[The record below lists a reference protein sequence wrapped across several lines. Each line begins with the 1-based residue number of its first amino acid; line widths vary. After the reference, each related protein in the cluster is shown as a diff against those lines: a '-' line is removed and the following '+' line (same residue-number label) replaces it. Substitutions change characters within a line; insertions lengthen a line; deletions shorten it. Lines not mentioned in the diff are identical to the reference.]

1 MARQRVF
8 LLERDRVEAGAAA
21 SLIEQCGHV
30 VAKVAH
36 ALEDAMQVQPAAIDF
51 AFLERDLGDGTDA
64 TPVAE
69 LFSAAGVP
77 YAFIVRPGD
86 RTDPMLFPG
95 ARFLRKPLTAAAIEA
110 VMELGALE
118 TRSLPAEADE
128 AQRRAEIELI
138 KSKLQETALRA
149 GPEQEQT

>member
-1 MARQRVF
+1 MESQRVF

-36 ALEDAMQVQPAAIDF
+36 ALEDAMQVQPAGIDF
-51 AFLERDLGDGTDA
+51 ALLERDLGDGTDA

-69 LFSAAGVP
+69 LLSAAGIP
-77 YAFIVRPGD
+77 YAFIVRSGD
-86 RTDPMLFPG
+86 RTDPLLFPG
-95 ARFLRKPLTAAAIEA
+95 AGFLRKPLTAAAIEA
-110 VMELGALE
+110 VMELGPLE
-118 TRSLPAEADE
+118 ATSPPAEAGE

-138 KSKLQETALRA
+138 KSKLQDTARRA
-149 GPEQEQT
+149 GPRPDQS